1 MLEHSLEGNI
11 QSGLKFFIFYFLILD
26 KFVLKTWISRQ
37 VSYFVGIL
45 SEIGNIFLVVLKFF
59 FLLSVRFKSISK
71 SYKSSVQ
78 RGKSSYK

>member
-1 MLEHSLEGNI
+1 MMSFFFFGSSI
-11 QSGLKFFIFYFLILD
+11 IIFIFNFFFLD

-45 SEIGNIFLVVLKFF
+45 SEVGNIFLQVVLKFF

-71 SYKSSVQ
+71 SYKSLVQ
-78 RGKSSYK
+78 REKSSYK